1 MCLARDV
8 RFAKPDFVAKSTRI
22 QAPRGFDIAEVE
34 ALGGIG
40 PMTRKHKRTGSATRR
55 GRPRSAHAPKNTGA
69 GLATRARAAHPLDNW
84 LLGLAVLGILLTGY
98 LTGVAW
104 LGDHPAYC
112 GADSDCDIVQSS
124 RWSTLLGMP
133 MALWGLLTYAILAR
147 LVWRLRFRP
156 SRWRLV
162 LLFACIGA
170 GVSWFLTLVSVLQI
184 EATCGYCLV
193 SFAIMNALLVLVLLR
208 RPAQLPGHAW
218 PRALPL
224 PIGAALV
231 LVLGLHLHY
240 SGVFDPAA
248 GPEDPYLKAL
258 AIHLE
263 DSGALFYGA
272 YWCPRCQEQK
282 AIFLA
287 SAGRLPYVECTPE
300 GRGSLR
306 TVDCLT
312 QNIQKYPT
320 WIIDGRRYTEVM
332 SLERL
337 ARTSSFARDAATRT
351 APAAQGE

>member
-1 MCLARDV
+1 
-8 RFAKPDFVAKSTRI
+8 
-22 QAPRGFDIAEVE
+22 
-34 ALGGIG
+34 
-40 PMTRKHKRTGSATRR
+40 MTRKHKRSGSAARG
-55 GRPRSAHAPKNTGA
+55 GRPRSAHVPKNAAA
-69 GLATRARAAHPLDNW
+69 GPATRARAAHPLDNW

-112 GADSDCDIVQSS
+112 AADSGCDIVQSS

-147 LVWRLRFRP
+147 LVWRLRSKP
-156 SRWRLV
+156 SRWPLA
-162 LLFACIGA
+162 LFFACVGA

-184 EATCGYCLV
+184 EATCVYCLV

-218 PRALPL
+218 AKALPL
-224 PIGAALV
+224 PIGTALV

-240 SGVFDPAA
+240 GGVFDPAA

-263 DSGALFYGA
+263 DSGARFYGA
-272 YWCPRCQEQK
+272 HWCPLCQEQK
-282 AIFLA
+282 ARFLA

-300 GRGSLR
+300 GRGGVR
-306 TVDCLT
+306 AVDCLT
-312 QNIQKYPT
+312 QNVQAYPT

-332 SLERL
+332 SPQRL
-337 ARTSSFARDAATRT
+337 ARTSRFARDAATRT
-351 APAAQGE
+351 APVARGE